1 MSNEL
6 LKGATEMGQFLG
18 LHKKTIYHMIS
29 QGSLKVTRK
38 GRRLYA
44 MKADL
49 LEQFRVALAEVDK
62 KGDG

>member
-18 LHKKTIYHMIS
+18 LHKKTIYHMIE
-29 QGSLKVTRK
+29 QGTLKVTRK
-38 GRRLYA
+38 GRRLYV

-49 LEQFRVALAEVDK
+49 LEQFRVALE
-62 KGDG
+62 KGKGVE